1 MRTKVVISASPRLAK
16 MLLLTVCYL
25 LRGGPISLIPVPTGP
40 SSVSDRDAAAVR
52 AICPIPPACGVYY
65 YEVEIINRGIKG
77 YDSDTWSV
85 SFRTNVY
92 LGKYLLG
99 GGFNISGK
107 SSERE
112 N

>member
-1 MRTKVVISASPRLAK
+1 MS
-16 MLLLTVCYL
+16 LLTVCCL
-25 LRGGPISLIPVPTGP
+25 PRNDLALSHLVPPTGP

-65 YEVEIINRGIKG
+65 YEVEIINRGAKG
-77 YDSDTWSV
+77 YDSNIWII
-85 SFRTNVY
+85 SFYIDVY

-99 GGFNISGK
+99 AVQYHLK
-107 SSERE
+107 VLECE

>member
-1 MRTKVVISASPRLAK
+1 
-16 MLLLTVCYL
+16 MLLLTVRYL
-25 LRGGPISLIPVPTGP
+25 TRNGADLSDLVPPIGP

-77 YDSDTWSV
+77 YDLDISSV
-85 SFRTNVY
+85 SFRTDIY

-99 GGFNISGK
+99 GGFNIS
-107 SSERE
+107 
-112 N
+112 